1 MMINEVSRLTGVS
14 IRTLQY
20 YDRIGLLKATAYTG
34 AGYRLYD
41 DAALEQ
47 LQQILLFREL
57 EFPLKEIKRIMCSP
71 DYDKNKAL
79 EQQITL
85 LEMKKEHI
93 EGLIG
98 LAHRLKFVGGKY
110 MEFSVFDR
118 KKMVE
123 YERKAKESWGGTE
136 EYREFEEKNRGRTAS
151 EAEAAGRQL
160 LEIVGAF
167 GELKGLPVSN
177 SAVKGQVRKL
187 QAYITE
193 HYYTC
198 SDAVLEQLGVMYGAG
213 GEFTENINA
222 VGGPGAAEYASEAIH
237 AYCMQER

>member
-1 MMINEVSRLTGVS
+1 MMIHEVSKLTGVS

-20 YDRIGLLKATAYTG
+20 YDKIGLFKATAYTE

-71 DYDKNKAL
+71 DYNKNRAL

-85 LEMKKEHI
+85 LEMKKAHI

-98 LAHRLKFVGGKY
+98 LARRLKFTGGSY
-110 MEFSVFDR
+110 MKFSAFD
-118 KKMVE
+118 KTKIEE
-123 YERKAKESWGGTE
+123 YARKAKESWGETK
-136 EYREFEEKNRGRTAS
+136 EYQEFEEKNKDITDS
-151 EAEAAGRQL
+151 EAEAVGKKL

-167 GELKGLPVSN
+167 GALKGLPVSAP
-177 SAVKGQVRKL
+177 AVTEQVQNL

-198 SDAVLEQLGVMYGAG
+198 SDAILEQLGAMYGAG
-213 GEFTENINA
+213 GEFTANINA
-222 VGGPGAAEYASEAIH
+222 VGGPGAAEYASEAIR
-237 AYCMQER
+237 AYCARNR

>member
-20 YDRIGLLKATAYTG
+20 YDKIGLLKATAYTE

-71 DYDKNKAL
+71 DYDKNRAL
-79 EQQITL
+79 EQQIAL
-85 LEMKKEHI
+85 LEMKKAHI
-93 EGLIG
+93 EGLIE
-98 LAHRLKFVGGKY
+98 LARKLKFTGGSD
-110 MEFSVFDR
+110 MEFTAFD
-118 KKMVE
+118 KTKMEE
-123 YERKAKESWGGTE
+123 YARKAKESWGETK
-136 EYREFEEKNRGRTAS
+136 EYREFEEKNRDRTAS

-167 GELKGLPVSN
+167 GELKGLPVSAP
-177 SAVKGQVRKL
+177 AVTEQVRKL
-187 QAYITE
+187 QTYITE

-198 SDAVLEQLGVMYGAG
+198 SNVILEQLGVMYGAG

-222 VGGPGAAEYASEAIH
+222 VGGPGAAEYASEAIQ
-237 AYCMQER
+237 AYCAQSR

>member
-1 MMINEVSRLTGVS
+1 
-14 IRTLQY
+14 
-20 YDRIGLLKATAYTG
+20 
-34 AGYRLYD
+34 
-41 DAALEQ
+41 
-47 LQQILLFREL
+47 
-57 EFPLKEIKRIMCSP
+57 
-71 DYDKNKAL
+71 
-79 EQQITL
+79 
-85 LEMKKEHI
+85 
-93 EGLIG
+93 
-98 LAHRLKFVGGKY
+98 
-110 MEFSVFDR
+110 
-118 KKMVE
+118 MVE

-151 EAEAAGRQL
+151 EVEAAGRQL

-222 VGGPGAAEYASEAIH
+222 VGGPGAAEYASEAIR
-237 AYCMQER
+237 AYCTQER